1 MPLLMIRETLISYDF
16 RYEHYAVP
24 KHIRNIAERCFN
36 ERWELEWLELP
47 AEMDSIG
54 NLAFR
59 KCISLRRIDM
69 PKSAKSVG
77 NALFTGCSN
86 LRSVAM
92 PTGTR
97 IIDYEMFRDC
107 SELKE
112 IILPNTVTEI
122 HSGAFSSCP
131 KLRDLIVPST
141 LFSALPDALKPVAT
155 LTFMG
160 RANSNAHASSDAD
173 CDSSAFDSYARNHE
187 SDILSLAIRRNDRK
201 AVLYMTTNNM
211 MDPSRIPYY
220 LEMANL
226 AKRTEIAAVLLE
238 YSGHIRFGL
247 RDALNHKE
255 GKEGIARGSGNA
267 DEPGRKED
275 ITADAVDSG
284 SGENEMIPKDLPD
297 MYDWDPFAEN

>member
-24 KHIRNIAERCFN
+24 EHIRNIAERCFN

-47 AEMDSIG
+47 VEMDSIG

-69 PKSAKSVG
+69 PKSVKSVG
-77 NALFTGCSN
+77 TGLFMGCSN

-92 PTGTR
+92 PEGTR

-112 IILPNTVTEI
+112 IMLPDTVTEI
-122 HSGAFSSCP
+122 HSGAFSSCS
-131 KLRDLIVPST
+131 KLRNLIVPAT
-141 LFSALPDALKPVAT
+141 LFSSLPDVLKPVAT

-160 RANSNAHASSDAD
+160 RANLDVHSSSESD
-173 CDSSAFDSYARNHE
+173 CDKSSVFNSYARNHE
-187 SDILSLAIRRNDRK
+187 SELLSFAIRRNDRK
-201 AVLYMTTNNM
+201 AVLYMAVNNM
-211 MDPSRIPYY
+211 MDPSRIPDY

-226 AKRTEIAAVLLE
+226 AKRTEIAVVLLE
-238 YSGHIRFGL
+238 YSGRIRFGF
-247 RDALNHKE
+247 RDALNHE
-255 GKEGIARGSGNA
+255 EHECIPRDSRNTGESGRNKDIVA
-267 DEPGRKED
+267 ED
-275 ITADAVDSG
+275 SDSVE
-284 SGENEMIPKDLPD
+284 SEIRPKSFPD
-297 MYDWDPFAEN
+297 MYDWDPFAEL